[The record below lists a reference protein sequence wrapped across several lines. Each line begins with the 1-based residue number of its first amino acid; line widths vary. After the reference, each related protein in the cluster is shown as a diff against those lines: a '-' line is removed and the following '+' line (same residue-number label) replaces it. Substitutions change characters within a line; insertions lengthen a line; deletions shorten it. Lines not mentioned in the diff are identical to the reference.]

1 MGYKTV
7 TVDVEVYVDEV
18 IHEADDQELIDELV
32 SRGYAVTKDAERE
45 TFDRDDWSLLLEMVD
60 KQPTTWY
67 NRRIRDKLLEARYG

>member
-32 SRGYAVTKDAERE
+32 SRGYTVVKGDEQKV
-45 TFDRDDWSLLLEMVD
+45 FDRDDWSLLLEMVD

>member
-32 SRGYAVTKDAERE
+32 SRGYTVVKGDEHE
-45 TFDRDDWSLLLEMVD
+45 PFDRDDWNLLLEMVD

>member
-32 SRGYAVTKDAERE
+32 SRGYTVVKGDEQE
-45 TFDRDDWSLLLEMVD
+45 VFDRDDWSLLLEMVD

>member
-18 IHEADDQELIDELV
+18 IHKADDQELIDELV
-32 SRGYAVTKDAERE
+32 SRGYTVVKGDEQE
-45 TFDRDDWSLLLEMVD
+45 VFDRDDWSLLLEMVD